1 MVGTGPGGR
10 VSELARC
17 SVVSYGGD
25 VLYDKYIRPEM
36 PIVDYRTRW
45 SGITR
50 QHMHKAI
57 PFQVAQKE
65 ILKLLKGKVVVGHA
79 IHNDFQALKY
89 VHPQNQTRDTT
100 YVPNLLRQPSSLTRA
115 RVSLKDL
122 ALNLLHKK
130 IQVGHHGHSSVEDA
144 MTAMEL
150 YQLVEVQ
157 WEQQVA
163 STAKVHPED
172 RDLDSSTDVEQYM
185 DDQYWP
191 EDLAQSTRGET
202 RGPQDRREGEEG
214 QGARSAPP

>member
-1 MVGTGPGGR
+1 
-10 VSELARC
+10 
-17 SVVSYGGD
+17 
-25 VLYDKYIRPEM
+25 
-36 PIVDYRTRW
+36 
-45 SGITR
+45 
-50 QHMHKAI
+50 
-57 PFQVAQKE
+57 
-65 ILKLLKGKVVVGHA
+65 
-79 IHNDFQALKY
+79 
-89 VHPQNQTRDTT
+89 
-100 YVPNLLRQPSSLTRA
+100 
-115 RVSLKDL
+115 
-122 ALNLLHKK
+122 
-130 IQVGHHGHSSVEDA
+130 